1 MDEGSGT
8 SISDSSG
15 NSKTATLSNMTNDD
29 WVAGIENIDKSNFNI
44 TTPSGH
50 TTEAGTTST
59 FKVALLKSPTLSP
72 AAPTAPSSEFYNI
85 STPSGHT
92 SEAGTTSTFNVSL
105 KNAPEGGSWE
115 LIAKQANSDE
125 HLFSANA
132 RTTFLENAN
141 DSSQSTF
148 MSIGNLN
155 KNNYSDSNGKYKFK
169 QVWGGSQVDS
179 ENIKKEATWTQ
190 TSWITSPTIT
200 GFQEI
205 GTSGYGPSGNALQG
219 LGKSDSTHCVIDGN
233 GGTGNWWNCAGAI
246 NRHGGGIPGPMSKIA
261 SSMYLYVWNPA
272 TSVKVNVS
280 SSNTSEGTVSPATL
294 TFTNANWNTPQTVT
308 VTGKNDSDSDGNQ
321 KYNINLNVDLDVTTI
336 AGTGSGGSANGQGTS
351 ASFYWPIGLNVDLA
365 GNIFVADQSN
375 NRIRRIDTQGN
386 VITLAGTGS
395 QGHADGSAASAT
407 FKSPRGVFSDRSGNV
422 YVSDSDN
429 HLIRKIEINPT
440 SEEGSGPSAHIVTS
454 GTCEAAGYSLSLIH
468 I

>member
-1 MDEGSGT
+1 MEDGTWDRFLMVKSGSTKFCMGHTSGCWEPGPSITPGVWQHVVSIYDNGAMRFYLNGAEYTTNTNEGNHSSNGTFTIGANQNGGQNLYKGLIDEVAVWDKVLSASEITALYNSGKALIASSNAGNYNSADNLVGYWKMDEGSGT

-44 TTPSGH
+44 STPSGH

-59 FKVALLKSPTLSP
+59 FNVALLKSPTLSP

-141 DSSQSTF
+141 DSSQPTF

-205 GTSGYGPSGNALQG
+205 GTSCLLYT
-219 LGKSDSTHCVIDGN
+219 SD
-233 GGTGNWWNCAGAI
+233 A
-246 NRHGGGIPGPMSKIA
+246 
-261 SSMYLYVWNPA
+261 
-272 TSVKVNVS
+272 
-280 SSNTSEGTVSPATL
+280 
-294 TFTNANWNTPQTVT
+294 
-308 VTGKNDSDSDGNQ
+308 
-321 KYNINLNVDLDVTTI
+321 
-336 AGTGSGGSANGQGTS
+336 
-351 ASFYWPIGLNVDLA
+351 
-365 GNIFVADQSN
+365 AD
-375 NRIRRIDTQGN
+375 
-386 VITLAGTGS
+386 
-395 QGHADGSAASAT
+395 
-407 FKSPRGVFSDRSGNV
+407 
-422 YVSDSDN
+422 
-429 HLIRKIEINPT
+429 E
-440 SEEGSGPSAHIVTS
+440 
-454 GTCEAAGYSLSLIH
+454 
-468 I
+468 